1 MHPEPA
7 RRPFDRDA
15 AERVLR
21 RAIELAERD
30 HLRDDLDGVSEQAL
44 VEAAD
49 ELGVDVG
56 AVRRAAAEER
66 LGVLDHEHRLVDRI
80 AGPATVSATRFVDGA
95 ADQVMGLVDAWLR
108 RTGGL
113 KRRRLDA
120 HGLTADY
127 VRRSDAV
134 AGMQRTLRSVTG
146 REDLGRVRRVRVVV
160 QPVDATRCVVALV
173 ADLEVERTVAIVGG
187 SSVAGVGSA
196 VSVVQAVTTWPLW
209 WAGVPASLAAGVGL
223 LRLRV
228 RSVPDTEVSLQG
240 VLDRVSVAE
249 EPVGVLG
256 DVRERLLGRSRSTG

>member
-1 MHPEPA
+1 M
-7 RRPFDRDA
+7 
-15 AERVLR
+15 LR

-30 HLRDDLDGVSEQAL
+30 HVADDLDGVSEQAL

-66 LGVLDHEHRLVDRI
+66 LGVLDHEHRFVDRL

-95 ADQVMGLVDAWLR
+95 ADHVMALVDAWLR
-108 RTGGL
+108 RSGGL
-113 KRRRLDA
+113 KRRRLGAD
-120 HGLTADY
+120 GVSADY

-134 AGMQRTLRSVTG
+134 AGVQRTLRSVTG

-160 QPVDATRCVVALV
+160 QPVDATCCVVALV
-173 ADLEVERTVAIVGG
+173 ADLEVERTVALVGG

-209 WAGVPASLAAGVGL
+209 WAGVPASVAAGVGL

-228 RSVPDTEVSLQG
+228 RTVPDTEVSLQG

-256 DVRERLLGRSRSTG
+256 DVRERLLGRSRSAG